1 MSFSSDI
8 KKELNKN
15 NNLSNKE
22 NVKNELIGYL
32 ISKNTNIINSKEK
45 LLENHL

>member
-15 NNLSNKE
+15 SNLKYKKWINWIFNIKKYKYSKFKGNK
-22 NVKNELIGYL
+22 VFYRKWL
-32 ISKNTNIINSKEK
+32 
-45 LLENHL
+45 